1 MVIIVPVG
9 HMGFS
14 GSSASTES
22 AVMEET
28 CIRSLGWEDPLEESM
43 ATHSSTL
50 AWRIPMGRGAWL
62 ATIQGLTKSQ
72 KRLSSLST
80 AQQNPQGTWNVN
92 SWGSLLAY
100 TANIS
105 LTCPQDEC
113 VKEHSDLV
121 KNSVT
126 WLFSR
131 CRILEV
137 GSMRGERETREI
149 KRKS

>member
-72 KRLSSLST
+72 TRLSSLST

-92 SWGSLLAY
+92 S
-100 TANIS
+100 
-105 LTCPQDEC
+105 
-113 VKEHSDLV
+113 
-121 KNSVT
+121 
-126 WLFSR
+126 
-131 CRILEV
+131 
-137 GSMRGERETREI
+137 
-149 KRKS
+149 